1 MENKSEAEDN
11 LSRGTNGLKANQ
23 NPEDLG
29 SSVEVED
36 EVDELEEGN
45 EQAMAASN
53 CEPDLILLYDKEI
66 SSLNTEAL
74 KAELNRRGLKKSG
87 NKRTL
92 VERLRAAKISEHI
105 SQAVGNDSKTSQV
118 KENSVNAQLFIQ
130 DREIISFIEAK
141 VREICCHEIEKLKA
155 EASES
160 YANET
165 ITTLQREN
173 DTLKQRLREMEFG
186 YASMKDEANNLNNE
200 NKSLMTVIRLLN
212 NELQTALKAD
222 ESFLGNVNYN
232 QTTNTVK
239 PNKTKRSQNK
249 RQKEKKN
256 TQEQKEAPNMQIEQ
270 PQAEQLTTL
279 LIGDSM
285 VKNIQGR
292 KLGKVVG
299 HRVVVKS
306 FSGANTRAMSDYLK
320 PNLELN
326 SDQVILH
333 VGTNDLKKKEP
344 QEVAEA
350 IVDLARQVERSSDAK
365 VVISELVCRRD
376 KLNEQVKAVN
386 KRLKRYC
393 QQKEWKLIQH
403 NNVTEKGLNMG
414 GLHLNPEGN
423 QRFFN
428 NFKSS
433 LLAH

>member
-36 EVDELEEGN
+36 EVDDEVDELEEGN

-53 CEPDLILLYDKEI
+53 CEPDLILT
-66 SSLNTEAL
+66 SLNTEAL

-92 VERLRAAKISEHI
+92 VERLRAAKISERI

-118 KENSVNAQLFIQ
+118 KEKSVNAQLFIQ

-165 ITTLQREN
+165 ITSLQREN
-173 DTLKQRLREMEFG
+173 DTLKQRLQEMESG

-222 ESFLGNVNYN
+222 ESCPGSVNYN

-249 RQKEKKN
+249 RQKAKKN

-292 KLGKVVG
+292 KLGKAVG

-326 SDQVILH
+326 PDQVILH

-393 QQKEWKLIQH
+393 QQNEWKLIQH
-403 NNVTEKGLNMG
+403 NVTEKGLNMG
-414 GLHLNPEGN
+414 GLHLNPEGS
-423 QRFFN
+423 QRFLTILN
-428 NFKSS
+428 PVY
-433 LLAH
+433 

>member
-1 MENKSEAEDN
+1 MENTSEAEDN

-92 VERLRAAKISEHI
+92 EERLQAAKISEHI

-118 KENSVNAQLFIQ
+118 KEKSVNAQLFIQ

-165 ITTLQREN
+165 ITSLQREN
-173 DTLKQRLREMEFG
+173 DTLKQRLQEMESG

-222 ESFLGNVNYN
+222 ESCPGSVNYN
-232 QTTNTVK
+232 QPTNTVK
-239 PNKTKRSQNK
+239 PNKTTRSQNK
-249 RQKEKKN
+249 RQKEKKS
-256 TQEQKEAPNMQIEQ
+256 TQEPKEAPNMQIEQ

-292 KLGKVVG
+292 KLGKAVG
-299 HRVVVKS
+299 HRVVVKL

-320 PNLELN
+320 PNLKLN
-326 SDQVILH
+326 PDQVILH

-350 IVDLARQVERSSDAK
+350 IVDLAR
-365 VVISELVCRRD
+365 
-376 KLNEQVKAVN
+376 
-386 KRLKRYC
+386 
-393 QQKEWKLIQH
+393 
-403 NNVTEKGLNMG
+403 
-414 GLHLNPEGN
+414 
-423 QRFFN
+423 
-428 NFKSS
+428 
-433 LLAH
+433 

>member
-1 MENKSEAEDN
+1 MES
-11 LSRGTNGLKANQ
+11 
-23 NPEDLG
+23 
-29 SSVEVED
+29 
-36 EVDELEEGN
+36 
-45 EQAMAASN
+45 
-53 CEPDLILLYDKEI
+53 
-66 SSLNTEAL
+66 
-74 KAELNRRGLKKSG
+74 
-87 NKRTL
+87 
-92 VERLRAAKISEHI
+92 
-105 SQAVGNDSKTSQV
+105 
-118 KENSVNAQLFIQ
+118 
-130 DREIISFIEAK
+130 
-141 VREICCHEIEKLKA
+141 
-155 EASES
+155 
-160 YANET
+160 
-165 ITTLQREN
+165 
-173 DTLKQRLREMEFG
+173 G

-222 ESFLGNVNYN
+222 ESCPGSVNYN

-292 KLGKVVG
+292 KLGKAVG

-326 SDQVILH
+326 PDQVILH

-393 QQKEWKLIQH
+393 QQNEWKLIQH
-403 NNVTEKGLNMG
+403 NNVTDKELNMG
-414 GLHLNPEGN
+414 RRSAP
-423 QRFFN
+423 
-428 NFKSS
+428 
-433 LLAH
+433 